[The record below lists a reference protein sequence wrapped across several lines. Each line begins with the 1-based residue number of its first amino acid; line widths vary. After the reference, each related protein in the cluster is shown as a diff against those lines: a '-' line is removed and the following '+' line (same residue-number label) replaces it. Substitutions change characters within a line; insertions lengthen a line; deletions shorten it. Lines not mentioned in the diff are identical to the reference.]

1 MPQVVS
7 IVPTLMWLQ
16 HRLGKTAVG
25 SAPEDTEPHVSE
37 KTIEFTP
44 NRNIQAT
51 NLNTIGTG
59 YSTDVEAT
67 VNSNKAANLVT
78 LGPPEVVHAQ

>member
-1 MPQVVS
+1 MPQVIS

-16 HRLGKTAVG
+16 HRLGQSAVG
-25 SAPEDTEPHVSE
+25 STPEDTEPHVSE

-51 NLNTIGTG
+51 NVDTIGTS
-59 YSTDVEAT
+59 YSTDAGAT
-67 VNSNKAANLVT
+67 VNSNKAGNLVT
-78 LGPPEVVHAQ
+78 LDPTKVVHTQ